1 MQGLT
6 TGLVGAAAL
15 WAPHL
20 HQGRAHAT
28 LHVGAAEA
36 LTHCTGGEAGDAS
49 DTDTLE
55 LQSSE
60 THWLRRGYLLAS
72 PEASS
77 VSSGTF
83 WSSGEKYGLL
93 KSPHRSMSGH
103 PSSAPGGISNMT
115 VSEPSTRSAGPPSW
129 DAVSL

>member
-36 LTHCTGGEAGDAS
+36 LAHCTGGEEG
-49 DTDTLE
+49 
-55 LQSSE
+55 
-60 THWLRRGYLLAS
+60 THQTQRAWSCS
-72 PEASS
+72 PQKHI
-77 VSSGTF
+77 G
-83 WSSGEKYGLL
+83 
-93 KSPHRSMSGH
+93 
-103 PSSAPGGISNMT
+103 
-115 VSEPSTRSAGPPSW
+115 
-129 DAVSL
+129 

>member
-72 PEASS
+72 PRAPQCPQAR
-77 VSSGTF
+77 SGVQ
-83 WSSGEKYGLL
+83 G
-93 KSPHRSMSGH
+93 RSMGS
-103 PSSAPGGISNMT
+103 
-115 VSEPSTRSAGPPSW
+115 
-129 DAVSL
+129 